1 MVHTVQRYAKLV
13 AALIGTAVT
22 AGAGVI
28 APEGLEWLA
37 FIGALVTTFAV
48 YRIPNRPAE

>member
-1 MVHTVQRYAKLV
+1 MLEKIQPYAKFV
-13 AALIGTAVT
+13 AALLGTAIT

-37 FIGALVTTFAV
+37 FIGAIVTTVAVFAV
-48 YRIPNRPAE
+48 PNVPAE